1 MFGAVSWHVCMYI
14 CCMHV
19 HCTCVVFVLLL
30 LFFVYTHFVCMYMFC
45 SQLVCFL
52 QTNSSALLFQNQ
64 SNMMDGNLIRT
75 MMECDQIRA
84 MMEELHCTATDMEP
98 EVSSNLHR
106 ACSVIERMTSDKCRN
121 LVSMAGRRPCLAVFM
136 SDGWSTD
143 LRQRFTARAED
154 VVVNRTGRLRTELI
168 LQRPMIKTLIG
179 SQMHFA
185 LKFEGPRP
193 LAETKM

>member
-1 MFGAVSWHVCMYI
+1 MYACICVVCMYI
-14 CCMHV
+14 VHLCCI
-19 HCTCVVFVLLL
+19 CCYICFVFD
-30 LFFVYTHFVCMYMFC
+30 FVYTHVVCMYMFC

-64 SNMMDGNLIRT
+64 SNMMDGNQIRT

-98 EVSSNLHR
+98 EVLSNLHR
-106 ACSVIERMTSDKCRN
+106 ACSVIEIMKSDKCRN

-143 LRQRFTARAED
+143 LR
-154 VVVNRTGRLRTELI
+154 
-168 LQRPMIKTLIG
+168 
-179 SQMHFA
+179 
-185 LKFEGPRP
+185 
-193 LAETKM
+193 

>member
-1 MFGAVSWHVCMYI
+1 MHACVFFVCLYSVHFCCCMGCYIFVCLAYTHFECMYI
-14 CCMHV
+14 CC
-19 HCTCVVFVLLL
+19 
-30 LFFVYTHFVCMYMFC
+30 
-45 SQLVCFL
+45 SQVVCFL

-64 SNMMDGNLIRT
+64 SNMMDGNQIRT

-98 EVSSNLHR
+98 EVLSNLHR

-136 SDGWSTD
+136 SDGWSTN

-154 VVVNRTGRLRTELI
+154 VVVNRTGRLRIELI
-168 LQRPMIKTLIG
+168 LQRSMIKTLIG

-185 LKFEGPRP
+185 P
-193 LAETKM
+193 